1 MLRLLRPK
9 SDFYRHVLTLMS
21 GTVLAQAI
29 PILLSPVLSRLYSPA
44 EFGVFAMFTA
54 IGAAVAVAAT
64 LRFEL
69 AIMLP
74 ETETAAINLLRLS
87 FTITILLSLLLLGF
101 ILLFHQ
107 QLPLWLSTPEL
118 GSFQFYLPLLLLCA
132 GGSQALNYWIS
143 RQKKFRLLAAGKV
156 GQTGTAG
163 VLSLLLGYCHFSSA
177 GLIISAVAGQ
187 GAALT
192 IYMAGSLKK
201 ILRLES
207 WISREKI
214 IENLRTYKSFALVNT
229 PHALLGVL
237 QDILV
242 IFLLNH
248 FFSKTIVGS
257 YAFGF
262 RILKVP
268 AAFIGAAMFQVYFQ
282 KASTLK
288 HETEKLK
295 TLTRNVYLQMSVVGI
310 PLFGLLLLFA
320 PSLFALVFG
329 NEWRHAGEIARV
341 LSPWLLLNFIC
352 SPVAAI
358 AVVLNR
364 QQSAIWFAVAD
375 TLLRFAA
382 ITIGGWAGNE
392 QLSFLLLSAGSGSL
406 LLYSLYWFYH
416 LPGKS
421 LSKGY

>member
-1 MLRLLRPK
+1 
-9 SDFYRHVLTLMS
+9 MS
-21 GTVLAQAI
+21 GTVVAQAI
-29 PILLSPVLSRLYSPA
+29 PILLSPVLSRIYSPE

-74 ETETAAINLLRLS
+74 QEETSAINLLRLS
-87 FTITILLSLLLLGF
+87 FSITLLLSVLLLGF
-101 ILLFHQ
+101 VTAFHH
-107 QLPLWLSTPEL
+107 QLPIWLSTPKL
-118 GSFQFYLPLLLLCA
+118 GSFLFYLPLLLLFA
-132 GGSQALNYWIS
+132 GGAQALNYWIS

-156 GQTGTAG
+156 GQTGSAG
-163 VLSLLLGYCHFSSA
+163 LISVVLGYLHFSSA
-177 GLIISAVAGQ
+177 GLIIGAVAGQ
-187 GAALT
+187 LVALL
-192 IYMAGSLKK
+192 IYLAGSVSK
-201 ILRLES
+201 IIRLEP
-207 WISREKI
+207 WVTRKKML
-214 IENLRTYKSFALVNT
+214 ENLRTYKTFAVVNT

-248 FFSKTIVGS
+248 FFSKSVVGS

-282 KASTLK
+282 RASTLK
-288 HETEKLK
+288 QQHEKLK
-295 TLTRNVYLQMSVVGI
+295 ALTKNVYLQMSVAGI
-310 PLFGLLLLFA
+310 PIFGLLLLFA
-320 PSLFALVFG
+320 PSLFALIFG
-329 NEWRHAGEIARV
+329 NEWRHAGEIAQI

-358 AVVLNR
+358 AIVLNR

-375 TLLRFAA
+375 TMLRFTA
-382 ITIGGWAGNE
+382 IIIGGRAGNE
-392 QLSFLLLSAGSGSL
+392 SLAFLLLSVGSGTL

-416 LPGKS
+416 LPDKS
-421 LSKGY
+421 KSKNNEE